1 MGISKQ
7 AHHVKRQTK
16 GGKEKERP
24 KGERVEKKSVR
35 KRNIPPKS
43 NKDPVHHVMGR
54 FIAT

>member
-7 AHHVKRQTK
+7 AHHVKRETK